1 MMPETFSAD
10 GLLTSP
16 EMLLSKRTKLSMD
29 GPAPS
34 SGRTISP
41 GTSAGALGSVI
52 VALLMALVILLAGQS
67 SAFAQRV
74 GSFNRAVIARFLLND
89 HRTDSA
95 WTIVEKALAA
105 DSLSATLWS
114 VRARILALRGDRTG
128 EQAALRRALT
138 IDPEFLEAHQT
149 MAEFFCDSGGADSAR
164 KYIALPLKN
173 DASNPRV
180 VYFNGRIYQQE
191 GQLDSAVAIYA
202 RVYDLLSASELL
214 RVPVCPGYRIQTA
227 RLRTTGSSDIRL
239 PLGNPTL
246 LLFWATW
253 SPQSLKAF
261 KAITSQLPKA
271 GITWRFLP
279 VNVDDRRWLRSTRAR
294 VEAKARELGYKDP
307 VPIDSGLLLFD
318 RLGALGVPALVAT
331 NLSGDVD
338 EIAFGWSRSVTSHF
352 ITGLLGRGDSTSRP
366 PQRVLS
372 DCDRSLRLLGAA
384 WQSWENAN
392 PARAF
397 RQISRVIQ
405 TCSTSAYP
413 YVLSASWRWQWAD
426 TLRASRNVYEALGA
440 DSTDPLGW
448 LAVAE
453 LERRRNHLESS
464 NRALQCALR
473 LDSSL
478 ATGWNIAG
486 RLAAM
491 TGDTLRV
498 HQCISVLERLN
509 RPDPGLQALKALIL
523 QQAGHLSEAAAIWR
537 ELLDPRI

>member
-1 MMPETFSAD
+1 M
-10 GLLTSP
+10 SP
-16 EMLLSKRTKLSMD
+16 DMLLSKMTKLSMD
-29 GPAPS
+29 SPALKC
-34 SGRTISP
+34 GRTISP
-41 GTSAGALGSVI
+41 GASAGAPGSVI
-52 VALLMALVILLAGQS
+52 IALLPALVILLAVQS

-74 GSFNRAVIARFLLND
+74 GSFNRAVVARSLLND
-89 HRTDSA
+89 HRADSA
-95 WTIVEKALAA
+95 WTIVEKALAV
-105 DSLSATLWS
+105 DSLSAALWS

-138 IDPEFLEAHQT
+138 IDPEFLDAHQT
-149 MAEFFCDSGGADSAR
+149 LAEFYCDSGGADSAR

-180 VYFNGRIYQQE
+180 AYFNGRIYQQE

-202 RVYDLLSASELL
+202 RVYESLSASELL
-214 RVPVCPGYRIQTA
+214 RVPVCPGYRLRTA
-227 RLRTTGSSDIRL
+227 RLRTTDSGDIRL

-318 RLGALGVPALVAT
+318 RLGALCVPALVAT
-331 NLSGDVD
+331 DLAGGVD
-338 EIAFGWSRSVTSHF
+338 EIAFGWSESVSRLFIKGVLGSADSAPRQPRRS
-352 ITGLLGRGDSTSRP
+352 
-366 PQRVLS
+366 QS
-372 DCDRSLRLLGAA
+372 DCDLALRLLGA
-384 WQSWENAN
+384 SWHSPEDAN
-392 PARAF
+392 PAWAIRETSRAV
-397 RQISRVIQ
+397 R

-413 YVLSASWRWQWAD
+413 YVLAASCRWQWAD
-426 TLRASRNVYEALGA
+426 TLRARQNAYEALGA

-464 NRALQCALR
+464 GQAVQRALQ

-478 ATGWNIAG
+478 ATGWTIAG

-491 TGDTLRV
+491 TGDTLKVR
-498 HQCISVLERLN
+498 QCISVLERVN

-523 QQAGHLSEAAAIWR
+523 QQAGHLSEAAALWR